1 MNTNESP
8 TKKEGESCQK
18 KRKSTWDGSLV
29 LCFKPDGQKGQEG
42 EGPVDLIRKR
52 TGDKKS
58 Q

>member
-1 MNTNESP
+1 MGWIP
-8 TKKEGESCQK
+8 
-18 KRKSTWDGSLV
+18 V

-58 Q
+58 QEREEKKM